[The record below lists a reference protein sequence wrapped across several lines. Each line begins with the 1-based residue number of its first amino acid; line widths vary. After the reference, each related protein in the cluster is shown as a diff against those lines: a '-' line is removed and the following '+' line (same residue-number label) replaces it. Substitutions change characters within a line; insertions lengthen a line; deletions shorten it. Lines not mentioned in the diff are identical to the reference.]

1 MRVPLTALLAI
12 LCLAHAIPANAQ
24 ADSAFVAL
32 DTRTGQ
38 TVSLDRMADSL
49 ARFDVVFLGE
59 QHDDPVTHQVQ
70 AGLLRLIGQRR
81 REVILALEM
90 FERDVQTQVDEY
102 AAGRISEA
110 DFLAQSRPWPNYAT
124 DYRPLVEIARA
135 NRWPVAA
142 GNVPR
147 PIAASVSRS
156 GMQAAMAMDPAQW
169 RLFAA
174 DRRCAPEG
182 EYFRRF
188 GEAMGGM
195 GGHGAAV
202 EGGESPLVRF
212 YAAQCLKD
220 ETMAESIE
228 RARQSWPGWMVV
240 HVNGGFHS
248 ERRLGTV
255 ERTARRL
262 PSARIATVLMVP
274 VADPAR
280 ADHADAAALA
290 DYVVYTRAAAPAA
303 RQP

>member
-1 MRVPLTALLAI
+1 MRVTRTALIAI
-12 LCLAHAIPANAQ
+12 LCLAAPRGAHAQP
-24 ADSAFVAL
+24 DTAFVAL

-49 ARFDVVFLGE
+49 SRFDVVFLGE
-59 QHDDPVTHQVQ
+59 QHDDPVTHQAQ
-70 AGLLRLIGQRR
+70 AALLRLIGERR
-81 REVILALEM
+81 RDVILALEM
-90 FERDVQTQVDEY
+90 FERDVQPLVDEY
-102 AAGRISEA
+102 VAGRVPEA
-110 DFLAQSRPWPNYAT
+110 DFLAQSRPWPNYAS

-195 GGHGAAV
+195 GGHGAAADA
-202 EGGESPLVRF
+202 GESPLVRF

-220 ETMAESIE
+220 ETMAESIT
-228 RARQSWPGWMVV
+228 RAREAWPGRMVV

-255 ERTARRL
+255 ERTVRRL
-262 PSARIATVLMVP
+262 PQARIATVLMVP
-274 VADPAR
+274 VPDPAR
-280 ADHADAAALA
+280 ADRTEAAALA
-290 DYVVYTRAAAPAA
+290 DYVVYTLAPAPAA
-303 RQP
+303 RP

>member
-1 MRVPLTALLAI
+1 MRLHLTALLAI
-12 LCLAHAIPANAQ
+12 LCLARASPAFAQ
-24 ADSAFVAL
+24 PDSAFVAV

-38 TVSLDRMADSL
+38 AVSLGRMADSL

-70 AGLLRLIGQRR
+70 AGLLHLIGQRR
-81 REVILALEM
+81 RDVILSLEM
-90 FERDVQTQVDEY
+90 FERDVQPQLDEY
-102 AAGRISEA
+102 VAGRLSEA
-110 DFLAQSRPWPNYAT
+110 DFLAGSRPWPNYAT

-147 PIAASVSRS
+147 PVAASVSRG

-195 GGHGAAV
+195 GGHGAAAD
-202 EGGESPLVRF
+202 GGESPLVRF

-220 ETMAESIE
+220 ETMAESIH

-262 PSARIATVLMVP
+262 PGARIATVLMVP

-280 ADHADAAALA
+280 ADRADAASLA
-290 DYVVYTRAAAPAA
+290 DYVVYTRAAAAA
-303 RQP
+303 APRP